1 MSTLSQMPKPDAE
14 RFRKGRKL
22 YLVPLFVVPME
33 VPEDLGQMLD
43 RYWAGSDQHIAS
55 LESALGPVSRIYH
68 ETVFLPGEEG
78 ATLVEQINP
87 RGYGMLRRRL
97 QAGARLEA
105 LEEQA
110 LVEESTDWQRCLTV
124 GLVSQKV
131 TALAMQSYIDVTGKR
146 YESMA
151 SRIDGTLEEDESA
164 ILLVGDNHRVQFPS
178 DIEVFYVS
186 PPALNEIRRWIDD
199 QMKERSPV
207 AEEPDDPPTAGAPEQ
222 AGAAGEDGAQG
233 EAQARE

>member
-33 VPEDLGQMLD
+33 VPDDLGQMLD
-43 RYWAGSDQHIAS
+43 RYWTGSNGHIAS

-78 ATLVEQINP
+78 AKLVEQINP
-87 RGYGMLRRRL
+87 RGYGMLRQRL
-97 QAGARLEA
+97 DAGAHLEA
-105 LEEQA
+105 LEEQV

-151 SRIDGTLEEDESA
+151 SKIDETLEEDESA

-199 QMKERSPV
+199 QMNERSPA
-207 AEEPDDPPTAGAPEQ
+207 AEESGDPPPTPAEAGAEGD
-222 AGAAGEDGAQG
+222 A
-233 EAQARE
+233 EAPG

>member
-1 MSTLSQMPKPDAE
+1 MTTLSRMPKPDAE

-33 VPEDLGQMLD
+33 VPEDLSGLLD
-43 RYWAGSDQHIAS
+43 RYWTGSHQHIAN

-78 ATLVEQINP
+78 AMLVEQINP
-87 RGYGMLRRRL
+87 RGYGMLRERL
-97 QAGARLEA
+97 DAGAALEA

-151 SRIDGTLEEDESA
+151 SKIDETLGEDESG

-186 PPALNEIRRWIDD
+186 PPALNDIRRWIDD
-199 QMKERSPV
+199 QMKEHSP
-207 AEEPDDPPTAGAPEQ
+207 APEEYDDPPPTASPAQ
-222 AGAAGEDGAQG
+222 AGAEGEAGAQ
-233 EAQARE
+233 E

>member
-33 VPEDLGQMLD
+33 VPDDLGQMLD
-43 RYWAGSDQHIAS
+43 RYWTGSNGHIAS

-78 ATLVEQINP
+78 AKLVEQINP
-87 RGYGMLRRRL
+87 RGYGMLRQRL
-97 QAGARLEA
+97 DAGAHLEA
-105 LEEQA
+105 LEEQV

-151 SRIDGTLEEDESA
+151 SKIDETLKEDESA

-199 QMKERSPV
+199 QMNERSPA
-207 AEEPDDPPTAGAPEQ
+207 AEESGDPPPTVSPAEAGAEGD
-222 AGAAGEDGAQG
+222 A
-233 EAQARE
+233 EAPG